1 MLYPIAIEPGDETHA
16 FGVIV
21 PDIPGCVS
29 AGDTL
34 EEAYI
39 NAKEAIQG
47 HLELLVEMGEEVPLP
62 TPMNN
67 HLNNPDFTDYG
78 MYFGVVDVDITHLLG
93 QTERINI
100 TMPAYLIKRI
110 DDFVATHKEYKNRSS
125 FLSQIAADKILA
137 VN

>member
-21 PDIPGCVS
+21 PDIPGCHS

-34 EEAYI
+34 EEAYA
-39 NAKEAIQG
+39 NAKEAIKG

-62 TPMNN
+62 TSINN
-67 HLNNPDFTDYG
+67 HRNNPDFTEYD
-78 MYFGVVDVDITHLLG
+78 MFFGFVDVDITHLLG
-93 QTERINI
+93 KAEKINI

-110 DDFVATHKEYKNRSS
+110 DEFVATHKEYKSRSG
-125 FLSQIAADKILA
+125 FLAQIAADKILSD
-137 VN
+137 